1 MSGRPSGR
9 APCPCT
15 SGKAY
20 GDCCRP
26 LHLGEREPTH
36 AEELLRS
43 RYAGFAIG
51 EADYLLRTLHEDHP
65 DRQKPKERT
74 LTALKLAASTLK
86 YMGLVVIEIQAK
98 DADGIER
105 ALYLARVF
113 RRGEDVSFV
122 ELAEF
127 LHDGVGLRY
136 LAGTVK
142 DAHGWTAPPAGLTI
156 ETFGR

>member
-1 MSGRPSGR
+1 MPGRPSGR

-15 SGKAY
+15 SGKPY
-20 GDCCRP
+20 GECCGP
-26 LHLGEREPTH
+26 LHRGEREPSA

-51 EADYLLRTLHEDHP
+51 EVDYLWKTLHEDHQ
-65 DRQKPKERT
+65 DRKKPKDRT
-74 LTALKLAASTLK
+74 LTALKLASSTLK
-86 YMGLVVIEIQAK
+86 YMGLVVIETQPK
-98 DADGIER
+98 DSDGIER

-113 RRGEDVSFV
+113 RRGDDVSFV

-142 DAHGWTAPPAGLTI
+142 DAHGWTAPPAALTI